1 MLQIFYFLFQLETAY
16 EVAVRDMP
24 RNGIDIQW
32 NKVINAD
39 QIEQSIAEI
48 KVLLRTRIEFVLIF
62 MVAASDMNCLF
73 LVIVLQGQVHNVFD
87 KCKL

>member
-1 MLQIFYFLFQLETAY
+1 LETAY
-16 EVAVRDMP
+16 EVAVRDMA

-48 KVLLRTRIEFVLIF
+48 KVLFRTSFI
-62 MVAASDMNCLF
+62 LF
-73 LVIVLQGQVHNVFD
+73 
-87 KCKL
+87 